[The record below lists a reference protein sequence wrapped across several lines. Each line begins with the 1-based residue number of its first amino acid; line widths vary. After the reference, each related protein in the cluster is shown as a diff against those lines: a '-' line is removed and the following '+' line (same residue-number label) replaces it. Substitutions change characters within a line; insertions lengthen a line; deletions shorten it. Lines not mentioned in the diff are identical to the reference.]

1 MQLSLKSA
9 TNIFAVVVILILF
22 LSLLWIDFTR
32 YGDFKDSHLAIS
44 KRIVTEIKIEIERTI
59 ENKNRL
65 IKLFSEENRELI
77 TNLYK
82 EPEKITLNTTFR
94 RRLKRYFP
102 DLFAT
107 AIATEIGKPIVD
119 DFGGNVG
126 KMCVADMQSFARD
139 HYYNVRIHP
148 NKTAYHF
155 DVMNTWNFLDKKVI
169 FFISFLPDKISRLLQ
184 TGQAAN
190 HKLVLV
196 QPDKQYLIEIDE
208 MGSRDKIIGRI
219 DFHLS
224 AEEQKR
230 ILYSQPIDGSK
241 WLLVDIHDE
250 NLFTDFRSEMVK
262 ELAVIFSLFIFATLI
277 MWRLILREE
286 TRRTAAENELRKYVS
301 HTEVLNKE
309 LEQANKKLSEMS
321 VIDEVTGIFNR
332 RYFNQHV
339 TTEWNTA
346 LRHKTPLSI
355 LLMDID
361 HFKKYNDTYGHQAG
375 DECLKAV
382 ASEMKSFL
390 RRSSDFVARFGG
402 EEFIAITLGL
412 DEDNAFSIADKLRG
426 TIEILRIPNKGSG
439 VSEYVTVSC
448 GIVTVIPSKEQSI
461 REVIKLADDALYE
474 AKANGRNQVV
484 QKKNISRY

>member
-1 MQLSLKSA
+1 MKLSVKRA
-9 TNIFAVVVILILF
+9 TNIFAVFVILILCT
-22 LSLLWIDFTR
+22 LLLWIDYTR
-32 YGDFKDSHLAIS
+32 FGDFKDSPVKIS
-44 KRIVTEIKIEIERTI
+44 KRMVNDIKIEIERSI
-59 ENKNRL
+59 ENKSRL

-77 TNLYK
+77 IDLYK
-82 EPEKITLNTTFR
+82 KPQKITLNTTFH

-102 DLFAT
+102 DLFAS
-107 AIATEIGKPIVD
+107 AIATERGDPIVD

-126 KMCVADMQSFARD
+126 KMCVSDMQSFARD

-155 DVMNTWNFLDKKVI
+155 DIMNTWNMNGKKVI
-169 FFISFLPDKISRLLQ
+169 FFVSFLPDKIARLLQ
-184 TGQAAN
+184 TGQAPN

-196 QPDKQYLIEIDE
+196 MADKQHLIEIDE
-208 MGSRDKIIGRI
+208 VGSRDKITDRI

-224 AEEQKR
+224 AKEQER
-230 ILYSQPIDGSK
+230 ILYSQPIEGSK
-241 WLLVDIHDE
+241 WLLVDIRDE
-250 NLFTDFRSEMVK
+250 NLFSDFRSEMVK
-262 ELAVIFSLFIFATLI
+262 ELAVIFSLFIFATLL

-286 TRRTAAENELRKYVS
+286 TRRTDAEDELRKYVS

-309 LEQANKKLSEMS
+309 LEQVNKKLEVMS
-321 VIDEVTGIFNR
+321 IVDEVTGIYNR

-339 TTEWNTA
+339 ATEWNTA
-346 LRHKTPLSI
+346 LRQKTPISI

-375 DECLKAV
+375 DECLKSV

-412 DEDNAFSIADKLRG
+412 DEDNAFSIADKLREA
-426 TIEILRIPNKGSG
+426 IEILHIPHEESG
-439 VSEYVTVSC
+439 VSDYVTVSC
-448 GIVTVIPSKEQSI
+448 GIVTVTPSKEQSI
-461 REVIKLADDALYE
+461 SEIIKLADDALYE

-484 QKKNISRY
+484 HKYNTSSH